1 MKEPVVI
8 NLNEKRIDES
18 WMSQFGA
25 QIKFML
31 AQMGFA
37 PLTSR
42 SNIKIKGLPSQVAAF
57 MGALQGER
65 AYMDAAKTFGLT
77 NPKTYKSKVGLNQAI
92 RNFERST
99 VIKYPIK

>member
-1 MKEPVVI
+1 MQLLTLGAGVAIMKEPVVI

-18 WMSQFGA
+18 WMASFGA

-57 MGALQGER
+57 MGALQG
-65 AYMDAAKTFGLT
+65 
-77 NPKTYKSKVGLNQAI
+77 
-92 RNFERST
+92 
-99 VIKYPIK
+99 